1 MKNGKK
7 PNTESKDSF
16 LSLEELG
23 VKLWSK
29 NFNDNSGIEVIST
42 GSYFL
47 NKVLG
52 VGGWPVGKII
62 EIFGSDSSGKS
73 TLALHAVAEAQK
85 INKCVVYIDIENTLN
100 PNWAKKIG
108 VDLNNIFVASPVCGE
123 NTFELI
129 AKLIDTN
136 NVDLII
142 VDSVAALVPYF
153 EFENNIQDQTM
164 GLHARLMSKGLRI
177 IQSKM
182 INSKTTIIFIN
193 QIRDKIGNSYIPT
206 TTTTGGRALKYSACI
221 RVEIKRCES
230 IKDANNTVIGFIT
243 KATVIKNKYGAPLSV
258 ANTALYFESGFDY
271 VYEIIQEAI
280 NLNILNKKGSW
291 FEFKEKNIAQGIVQL
306 RKHLQDNPALFEKIK
321 EEIFKVK

>member
-7 PNTESKDSF
+7 QNIETKDSF

-29 NFNDNSGIEVIST
+29 NFNDNPNFEVIPT

-52 VGGWPVGKII
+52 IGGWPVGKII

-85 INKCVVYIDIENTLN
+85 LNKRVVYIDIENTLN
-100 PNWAKKIG
+100 PVWAKKIG
-108 VDLNNIFVASPVCGE
+108 VDLNNFFVASPDCGE

-129 AKLIDTN
+129 GKLIDTN

-142 VDSVAALVPYF
+142 VDSVAALVPFF
-153 EFENNIQDQTM
+153 EFENNLQDQTM

-193 QIRDKIGNSYIPT
+193 QIREKIGNSYIPT
-206 TTTTGGRALKYSACI
+206 TTTTGGRALKYSASI
-221 RVEIKRCES
+221 RIEIKRCES
-230 IKDANNTVIGFIT
+230 IKDANNVVIGFIT
-243 KATVIKNKYGAPLSV
+243 KATVIKNKYGSPLAV

-291 FEFKEKNIAQGIVQL
+291 FEFKEQNIAQGIVQV
-306 RKHLQDNPALFEKIK
+306 RKTLQDNQALFEEIK
-321 EEIFKVK
+321 EEIFKTK